1 MTKETEELIRQAA
14 EALVASGAK
23 EVYLFGSAA
32 QGTETPESDIDLAVS
47 GLPPEVFFRAMGHAW
62 RILHRPVDL
71 VDLGHRNP
79 FTALVEQD
87 GVPLYVRD

>member
-71 VDLGHRNP
+71 VDLDEQNP
-79 FTALVEQD
+79 FTEYLKSK
-87 GVPLYVRD
+87 GVLKRVA